1 MKSKTFK
8 QTKMTLKQAQQIIEQ
23 HLEWI
28 KSDKTG
34 EYRYTESAFNEALKV
49 VLYNSHKNGFA

>member
-1 MKSKTFK
+1 MK
-8 QTKMTLKQAQQIIEQ
+8 LKQAQQIIEY

>member
-1 MKSKTFK
+1 MK
-8 QTKMTLKQAQQIIEQ
+8 LKQAQQIIEY

-34 EYRYTESAFNEALKV
+34 EYKYTERAFNEALEV
-49 VLYNSHKNGFA
+49 VLHNSHKNGFA